1 MPDGRADSEAL
12 AAADRWLALID
23 RGDAEASWSAASNLL
38 RSAIDEARW
47 SEALRRAQG
56 PIGRPRSR
64 EVERL
69 RYATELPGAP
79 DGEYVVVEYATEFE
93 RKRNGSELVTLMRE
107 PDGVWRVA
115 GYYVR

>member
-1 MPDGRADSEAL
+1 MVG
-12 AAADRWLALID
+12 
-23 RGDAEASWSAASNLL
+23 GAEAGP
-38 RSAIDEARW
+38 
-47 SEALRRAQG
+47 G

-107 PDGVWRVA
+107 PRSVARGRLLREVTAIAVGLGDGRV
-115 GYYVR
+115 VP